1 MRTTTTVFIL
11 IVALLFAAMGSMF
24 VVRESETAIVLNL
37 GKVVRTDLKPG
48 LHFKWPLVEE
58 VRKFDARILTIT
70 ATDEPYLTVEQQD
83 VRVDFFANWRI
94 VDVRTYYR
102 AASGG
107 NEEAATTRLTPIVT
121 AALRNV
127 INRSTLRQLAEG
139 GRAALSADLIA
150 GINTS
155 AKELGVEVIDVRIK
169 RIDLPDD
176 SSAGQDSVLDR
187 VYARMRADRTEE
199 ANRKRAEGQEA
210 AAKIRAEAER
220 EQRVILANA
229 ERDAQKARGEGD
241 ARAAQIAAAAY
252 GQDAEFYAFYRSLEA
267 YRGSMA
273 DGRTTIVL
281 DPDSEF
287 LRYFGQDGR

>member
-1 MRTTTTVFIL
+1 MRTTSGVMIL
-11 IVALLFAAMGSMF
+11 AAALLLAAMGSMF

-37 GKVVRTDLKPG
+37 GKVVRTDLEPG

-70 ATDEPYLTVEQQD
+70 ETDARYLTIEQQD
-83 VRVDFFANWRI
+83 VLVDFFANWRI

-107 NEEAATTRLTPIVT
+107 NEDAATTRLRPIVI
-121 AALRNV
+121 AALKNV
-127 INRSTLRQLAEG
+127 VNASTLRQLAEG
-139 GRAALSADLIA
+139 GRAGISDDLLTSINASAQQL
-150 GINTS
+150 GI
-155 AKELGVEVIDVRIK
+155 EVIDVRIK

-187 VYARMRADRTEE
+187 VYARMQADRKEE
-199 ANRKRAEGQEA
+199 ANRKRAEGLEA
-210 AAKIRAEAER
+210 AAKIRAEADR

-229 ERDAQKARGEGD
+229 ERDAQKLRGEGD
-241 ARAAQIAAAAY
+241 ARAAEISAGAY
-252 GQDAEFYAFYRSLEA
+252 GEDAEFYAFYRSLEA
-267 YRGSMA
+267 YRGSLG
-273 DGRTTIVL
+273 DGQTTIVL

-287 LRYFGQDGR
+287 LKYFGRDGD

>member
-1 MRTTTTVFIL
+1 MRTTSGFLIL
-11 IVALLFAAMGSMF
+11 VAAALLAAMGSMF

-58 VRKFDARILTIT
+58 VRKFDSRILTLT
-70 ATDEPYLTVEQQD
+70 ETDARYLTLEQQD
-83 VRVDFFANWRI
+83 VLVDFFANWRI

-102 AASGG
+102 AVSGG
-107 NEEAATTRLTPIVT
+107 NEEAAMTRLSPIVVS
-121 AALRNV
+121 ALKNQ
-127 INRSTLRQLAEG
+127 INRSTLGQLAEG
-139 GRAALSADLIA
+139 GRTGMSPELLATINAAA
-150 GINTS
+150 
-155 AKELGVEVIDVRIK
+155 AKLGVEVIDVRIK

-176 SSAGQDSVLDR
+176 ASAGQDSVLDR
-187 VYARMRADRTEE
+187 VHARMRADRTEE

-210 AAKIRAEAER
+210 AVRIQAEAER
-220 EQRVILANA
+220 EVRVILAEA
-229 ERDAQKARGEGD
+229 ERDAQKLRGEGD
-241 ARAAQIAAAAY
+241 ARAAEIAAAAY

-273 DGRTTIVL
+273 DGQTTIVL

-287 LRYFGQDGR
+287 LRYFGRDGD